1 MRPRFV
7 ASIAGRVRHACGAAA
22 AVAAP
27 LLIACAKGTDSNGAI
42 DEGGLIEDDA
52 GRDVNVV
59 PVPRD
64 SSTVG
69 PDGTVLPPDDS
80 GGTCVKKVVIN
91 EIKTD
96 GTTANDEMVELYNP
110 SACDVPL
117 GSWEIKY
124 ESGAGTG
131 GSAGH
136 KFAAGT
142 TIASMGYLVLT
153 PGAGSW
159 TAGMSKTDGQIG
171 LLDDTGT
178 LVDGVAWGTVSGGGY
193 REKTAATAP
202 ASGGSIGRS
211 PNGADTDNNKT
222 DFKPYASP
230 SPGAPNP

>member
-7 ASIAGRVRHACGAAA
+7 AGGAAA
-22 AVAAP
+22 AGA
-27 LLIACAKGTDSNGAI
+27 LIMVACAKGTDSNGIA
-42 DEGGLIEDDA
+42 DEGGLADDA

-80 GGTCVKKVVIN
+80 GGPCVMKVVIN

-117 GSWEIKY
+117 GNWEIKY
-124 ESGAGTG
+124 QSGGGTA

-136 KFAAGT
+136 KLAAT
-142 TIASMGYLVLT
+142 VTIPSMGYLVLT
-153 PGAGSW
+153 SGAGSW

-178 LVDGVAWGTVSGGGY
+178 LVDGVAWGTVTSGSY

-211 PNGADTDNNKT
+211 PNGADSDNNKT
-222 DFKPYASP
+222 DFKTYASS